1 MTEKKYVL
9 RPALWAAAL
18 GGALAANAA
27 FGLGG
32 WTASG
37 VVAAADD
44 QPFYSTGATS
54 AASAKNWDFDHDRGY
69 SIPQDWTVVAGDWR
83 VLIDRNAPSEPN
95 TLGLPGYGLPH
106 TTQVK
111 LWFDSFFNDNY
122 LLAIPKDGAEYADF
136 SYEASFKLWGG
147 AFGSYAGLAFRYTDP
162 QNYYVLVAACPKD
175 TLTLYRMSGRR
186 LNVIKE
192 VPAELERGR
201 WYNMK
206 VDASG
211 GHFVAYL
218 DGKQVLDANDG
229 SIPKGRIGVWSQN
242 DSRVSFDNIKVT
254 PAGSASSPST

>member
-83 VLIDRNAPSEPN
+83 VLIDR
-95 TLGLPGYGLPH
+95 
-106 TTQVK
+106 
-111 LWFDSFFNDNY
+111 
-122 LLAIPKDGAEYADF
+122 
-136 SYEASFKLWGG
+136 
-147 AFGSYAGLAFRYTDP
+147 
-162 QNYYVLVAACPKD
+162 
-175 TLTLYRMSGRR
+175 
-186 LNVIKE
+186 
-192 VPAELERGR
+192 
-201 WYNMK
+201 
-206 VDASG
+206 
-211 GHFVAYL
+211 
-218 DGKQVLDANDG
+218 
-229 SIPKGRIGVWSQN
+229 
-242 DSRVSFDNIKVT
+242 
-254 PAGSASSPST
+254 